1 MQPRTDPCCGPQ
13 APLRVDGVPDRTYY
27 RTPATA
33 PGPAGWQMLA
43 RFEAVANRPLE
54 FLRAARGQYGPVV
67 QFPIPQPP
75 TFLIDDPHLVRSVL
89 MAYDHDF
96 DKDTVQYRALS
107 LVTGDGLLAAP
118 EATWRQQRPVVQPAF
133 HRSTLQRLVGDA
145 QAATARLVRRW
156 DLVPS
161 GGVVDIESAMLRV
174 GLEVVGSHLFDADL
188 QEAAPRLARATMDAL
203 DAVIASVRLPWAA
216 LRGLPTPAQARYRT
230 AMAALDA
237 AVDQLVSERLA
248 GGSQREDLL
257 GLLLAAYPG
266 DPVAVRNQIITFLV
280 AGHETVAS
288 ALTWTLGLL
297 AHHPQEQDRAA
308 VEAAEVLGGRL
319 PGLEELDALPQTRA
333 CVDEGLRLYP
343 PAWVIT
349 RSASKRMVI
358 GGREIPPG
366 ALVVIS
372 PWLLHRDRSRWPLPD
387 RFLPERF
394 AGKPGSVARA
404 ATTRAEYLPFG
415 TGPRLCIGRDF
426 ALLEAAVVLA
436 PLLQRYR
443 LTPLSPAL
451 PDMEPLVTLRPRGGL
466 RLRLR
471 QR

>member
-1 MQPRTDPCCGPQ
+1 MV
-13 APLRVDGVPDRTYY
+13 VDGVPGRTYY

-43 RFEAVANRPLE
+43 QFGAVANRPME
-54 FLRAARGQYGPVV
+54 FLRSAREQFGPVV

-75 TFLIDDPHLVRSVL
+75 TYLIDDPHLVRSVL

-107 LVTGDGLLAAP
+107 LVTGEGLLSAP
-118 EATWRQQRPVVQPAF
+118 EASWRKQRPVVQPAF

-145 QAATARLVRRW
+145 QAATARLIRRW

-161 GGVVDIESAMLRV
+161 GAVVDVESAMLRV

-188 QEAAPRLARATMDAL
+188 QRSAPRLARATMDAL
-203 DAVIASVRLPWAA
+203 DAVIASVRLPWAV
-216 LRGLPTPAQARYRT
+216 LRGLPSPARSRYR
-230 AMAALDA
+230 AALAALDA
-237 AVDQLVSERLA
+237 AVDDLVRERRA
-248 GGSQREDLL
+248 SGPQREDLL
-257 GLLLAAYPG
+257 GLLLAAYPD

-297 AHHPQEQDRAA
+297 AQHPLEQARAA
-308 VEAAEVLGGRL
+308 AEAAEVLGGAM
-319 PGLEELDALPQTRA
+319 PGLAELDLLPQTRA
-333 CVDEGLRLYP
+333 CFDEGLRLYP
-343 PAWVIT
+343 PAWVVT
-349 RSASKRMVI
+349 RSASRRMVI
-358 GGREIPPG
+358 GGREIPAG
-366 ALVVIS
+366 ALLIIS

-394 AGKPGSVARA
+394 AGKPGAVARG

-426 ALLEAAVVLA
+426 ALLEAGVVMA
-436 PLLQRYR
+436 PLLERYR
-443 LTPLSPAL
+443 LELLSPAL
-451 PDMEPLVTLRPRGGL
+451 PDVEPLVTLRPRGGL
-466 RLRLR
+466 RLRLW